1 MQGFVSFRASSL
13 PQEELHRILADYLA
27 LDRARV
33 LRRLMVPRFGVLAL
47 AACLFESL
55 LHGFSV
61 VARSFTVALCL
72 LPPIWAWIVELS
84 RERRGSLHRRF
95 LETRGPA

>member
-1 MQGFVSFRASSL
+1 MQTVVSFRASAI
-13 PQEELHRILADYLA
+13 PQEELGRVVADYLA

-47 AACLFESL
+47 AACLLETL

-61 VARSFTVALCL
+61 VARSLTVGLCL
-72 LPPIWAWIVELS
+72 LPPVWAWLVELI
-84 RERRGSLHRRF
+84 RERRVSGQLRF
-95 LETRGPA
+95 LQRRGTA